1 MKNIGKYLVVLLVV
15 LSSCKST
22 KKVTEAGVLEDL
34 TSKKII
40 SNHYSNNFNQNTV
53 EAKLNTS
60 YSDGK
65 MSATV
70 NVKLRME
77 KDKAIWLSATKLGF
91 PLAKVL
97 ITPDKVSFYEKIKGT
112 YFDGDFSLLNDFLGA
127 ELDFE
132 NVQNLL
138 VGQAFFNL
146 KKDKYTSKIEE
157 NSYEL
162 EPTKKLNVLFSMLF
176 FINPTNFK
184 VNRQE
189 IKNDEKKQL
198 LSVKYADYTKIQ
210 GEDFPKGLD
219 IRAVEKDKITTINIE
234 YSGVEFN
241 NKLTFPFEIPEG
253 YKEIKL
259 K

>member
-1 MKNIGKYLVVLLVV
+1 MKRKGTYLVVLLVM
-15 LSSCKST
+15 LASCKST
-22 KKVTEAGVLEDL
+22 KKIAETGVLEDL
-34 TSKKII
+34 SSKKII
-40 SNHYSNNFNQNTV
+40 SNHYSNSFNQNTV
-53 EAKLNTS
+53 ESKLDVS
-60 YSDGK
+60 YDDGK

-97 ITPDKVSFYEKIKGT
+97 ITPTKVSFYEKLKGT

-138 VGQAFFNL
+138 VGQAILNL
-146 KKDKYTSKIEE
+146 KKDKYNSKIEE

-162 EPTKKLNVLFSMLF
+162 APSKVNELFNLLF

-184 VNRQE
+184 INRQE

-198 LSVKYADYTKIQ
+198 LSVKYAGYAKIQ
-210 GEDFPKGLD
+210 GADFPKGID
-219 IRAVEKDKITTINIE
+219 IRAIEKDKVTTINIE